1 MNKFVTSITAKL
13 HGRGQ
18 KYPTGKARS
27 VFSEPGGLR
36 CQSDTAPASGGPGV
50 GDGHD
55 PSTLIALRLGT
66 VSKKRSPGLFSA
78 ERVAR
83 ARGFWL
89 IALLLFN
96 LVLWGGL
103 GWIALHLWRY
113 L

>member
-13 HGRGQ
+13 HRPRE
-18 KYPTGKARS
+18 KYLTRKQRN
-27 VFSEPGGLR
+27 L
-36 CQSDTAPASGGPGV
+36 
-50 GDGHD
+50 
-55 PSTLIALRLGT
+55 
-66 VSKKRSPGLFSA
+66 GLFSA

-83 ARGFWL
+83 ARGLWL

-103 GWIALHLWRY
+103 GWIALHLLRY

>member
-1 MNKFVTSITAKL
+1 MFRK
-13 HGRGQ
+13 
-18 KYPTGKARS
+18 
-27 VFSEPGGLR
+27 PGGLR
-36 CQSDTAPASGGPGV
+36 RRSDSAPASDSPGV
-50 GDGHD
+50 GGRRDA
-55 PSTLIALRLGT
+55 STLIDPRLGT